1 MARTAL
7 LTVGRFPAA
16 LTLARCLHGHGVR
29 VIVADPLKRQ
39 LCSVSRAVVKT
50 FQVASPNDDIK
61 EWERDILDIIQR
73 EEVTDLIPTSE
84 EVCHV
89 ANLAPRLPDTT
100 RYVGPPAKWI
110 AQWHDKLQF
119 VNYAISRGVTAPSIY
134 TTSDDEARALIRQT
148 ECVLKPRRGCSGTE
162 VSFIPPGSRL
172 PPPSQ
177 DVLLQRRVKGNHLYT
192 LSWVDAGEVR
202 ATASYRGS
210 THSGTVAVSF
220 QSAPTPFSVKQWI
233 EQFVADTDVTG
244 FLSFD
249 FILDRSGIP
258 WGIECNPRLSSGVHF
273 IDEAWLGAAVM
284 GEAIGAP
291 SISAAG
297 KRVQWSYS
305 TLTEA
310 YKHLFRFQIPE
321 LIRCLRDLFASRDAV
336 WSWRDPLPFVLMT
349 PLCWEFIW
357 RSIRERIPIG
367 DASQCDIAW
376 HWFRPGLPSGFRPG
390 SQQALRQRAPEQR
403 AVMSQGD
410 EHEA

>member
-1 MARTAL
+1 
-7 LTVGRFPAA
+7 
-16 LTLARCLHGHGVR
+16 
-29 VIVADPLKRQ
+29 VADPLKRQ

-210 THSGTVAVSF
+210 THSGTVAVGF

-357 RSIRERIPIG
+357 RSIHERMPIG

-376 HWFRPGLPSGFRPG
+376 HWFRPGLPSGFRPE
-390 SQQALRQRAPEQR
+390 SQQALRQGAPEQR

-410 EHEA
+410 EREA

>member
-16 LTLARCLHGHGVR
+16 LTLARGLHEHGVR
-29 VIVADPLKRQ
+29 VIVADPMKRQ
-39 LCSVSRAVVKT
+39 LCSVSRSVAKT
-50 FQVASPNDDIK
+50 HQVAPPNTDIAG
-61 EWERDILDIIQR
+61 WERDILAIIEQ
-73 EEVTDLIPTSE
+73 ENVTDLIPTSE

-89 ANLAPRLPDTT
+89 ANLAPRLPETT
-100 RYVGPPAKWI
+100 RYVGPSTEWI

-119 VNYAISRGVTAPSIY
+119 VNYAIGRGVTAPSVF
-134 TTSDDEARALIRQT
+134 TTADGEARSLIRQT

-162 VSFIPPGSRL
+162 VSFIPQGSTL

-177 DVLLQRRVKGNHLYT
+177 NMLLQRRVQGNHLYT
-192 LSWVDAGEVR
+192 LSWVDAGEVK

-210 THSGTVAVSF
+210 THSGTVAVGF

-233 EQFVADTDVTG
+233 ERFVADTNVTG

-273 IDEAWLGAAVM
+273 ISETWLGAAVM
-284 GEAIGAP
+284 GEAAEAAP
-291 SISAAG
+291 ISPAG

-321 LIRCLRDLFASRDAV
+321 LFRCLRDLFVSRDAV
-336 WSWRDPLPFVLMT
+336 WSWRDPLPYILMT

-357 RSIRERIPIG
+357 RSIRERMPIG

-376 HWFRPGLPSGFRPG
+376 HWFKPGFQQG
-390 SQQALRQRAPEQR
+390 SSQELPEQM
-403 AVMSQGD
+403 AVMPQGD
-410 EHEA
+410 EREA

>member
-1 MARTAL
+1 M
-7 LTVGRFPAA
+7 
-16 LTLARCLHGHGVR
+16 
-29 VIVADPLKRQ
+29 KRQ
-39 LCSVSRAVVKT
+39 LCAVSRAVAKT
-50 FQVASPNDDIK
+50 CQVAPPNTDIAR
-61 EWERDILDIIQR
+61 WEQDILDIIER
-73 EEVTDLIPTSE
+73 ENVTDLIPTSE

-89 ANLAPRLPDTT
+89 ANLAPRLPETT
-100 RYVGPPAKWI
+100 RYVGPSARWI

-119 VNYAISRGVTAPSIY
+119 VNHAISRGVTAPSVY
-134 TTSDDEARALIRQT
+134 TTADSEARALIRQT

-162 VSFIPPGSRL
+162 VSFIAPGSTL

-177 DVLLQRRVKGNHLYT
+177 DMLLQRRVQGNHLYT
-192 LSWVDAGEVR
+192 LSWVDAGEVK

-210 THSGTVAVSF
+210 THSGTVAVGF

-233 EQFVADTDVTG
+233 ERFVADTDVTG

-284 GEAIGAP
+284 GEYSGPPAISP
-291 SISAAG
+291 AG

-321 LIRCLRDLFASRDAV
+321 LVRCLRDLFVSRDAV
-336 WSWRDPLPFVLMT
+336 WSWRDPLPFILMT

-357 RSIRERIPIG
+357 RSIRERMPIG

-376 HWFRPGLPSGFRPG
+376 HWFKSGL
-390 SQQALRQRAPEQR
+390 QQASSQTLPEQT
-403 AVMSQGD
+403 AVMPRGD
-410 EHEA
+410 EREA

>member
-16 LTLARCLHGHGVR
+16 LTLARGLHEHGVR
-29 VIVADPLKRQ
+29 VIVADPMKRQ
-39 LCSVSRAVVKT
+39 LCSVSRTVAKT
-50 FQVASPNDDIK
+50 FQVAPPNSDIAG
-61 EWERDILDIIQR
+61 WERDILDIIER
-73 EEVTDLIPTSE
+73 ENVTDLIPTSE

-89 ANLAPRLPDTT
+89 ANLAPRLPETT
-100 RYVGPPAKWI
+100 RYVGPSAEWI

-119 VNYAISRGVTAPSIY
+119 VNYAISRGVTAPSVY
-134 TTSDDEARALIRQT
+134 TTADGEARSLIRQT

-162 VSFIPPGSRL
+162 VSFIPPGSTL

-177 DVLLQRRVKGNHLYT
+177 DMLLQRRVQGNHLYT
-192 LSWVDAGEVR
+192 LSWVDAGEVK

-210 THSGTVAVSF
+210 THSGTVAIGF

-233 EQFVADTDVTG
+233 EQFVADTGVTG

-273 IDEAWLGAAVM
+273 IEEAWLGAAVM
-284 GEAIGAP
+284 GEASGPP
-291 SISAAG
+291 SISPAG
-297 KRVQWSYS
+297 KRAQWSYS

-321 LIRCLRDLFASRDAV
+321 LIRCLRDLFVSRDAV
-336 WSWRDPLPFVLMT
+336 WSWRDPLPFILMT

-376 HWFRPGLPSGFRPG
+376 HWFKPGFQQEFR
-390 SQQALRQRAPEQR
+390 QETTEQTAIMPR
-403 AVMSQGD
+403 GN
-410 EHEA
+410 EREA

>member
-1 MARTAL
+1 MDRTAL

-16 LTLARCLHGHGVR
+16 LTLARGLHRHGVR

-39 LCSVSRAVVKT
+39 LCSVSRAVNKT
-50 FQVASPNDDIK
+50 FQVAAPNTDIRN
-61 EWERDILDIIQR
+61 WEQDILDIIER
-73 EEVTDLIPTSE
+73 EQVTHLIPTSE

-89 ANLAPRLPDTT
+89 ANLAQRLPETT
-100 RYVGPPAKWI
+100 RYVGPSTEWI
-110 AQWHDKLQF
+110 EQWHDKLQF
-119 VNYAISRGVTAPSIY
+119 VNYAISRGVTAPSVY
-134 TTSDDEARALIRQT
+134 TTADIESRALIRQT

-162 VSFIPPGSRL
+162 VSFIPQGSTL
-172 PPPSQ
+172 PPPSS
-177 DVLLQRRVKGNHLYT
+177 DVLLQRKVTGNHLYT
-192 LSWVDAGEVR
+192 LSWVQDGEVK

-210 THSGTVAVSF
+210 THSGTVAVGF
-220 QSAPTPFSVKQWI
+220 KSAPTPFSVKQWI
-233 EQFVADTDVTG
+233 QQFVADTNVTG

-273 IDEAWLGAAVM
+273 IEEAWLGAAVM
-284 GEAIGAP
+284 GEASGPP

-297 KRVQWSYS
+297 KRAQWSYS

-310 YKHLFRFQIPE
+310 YKHLFRFRVPQ
-321 LIRCLRDLFASRDAV
+321 LMRCLRDLLISRDAV
-336 WSWRDPLPFVLMT
+336 WSWRDPLPFILMT

-376 HWFRPGLPSGFRPG
+376 HWFKPGFQRESLEEAPG
-390 SQQALRQRAPEQR
+390 QP
-403 AVMSQGD
+403 AVMPRGD
-410 EHEA
+410 EREA

>member
-1 MARTAL
+1 M
-7 LTVGRFPAA
+7 
-16 LTLARCLHGHGVR
+16 
-29 VIVADPLKRQ
+29 KRQ
-39 LCSVSRAVVKT
+39 LCSVSRAVAKT
-50 FQVASPNDDIK
+50 FQVAPPNSDIAR
-61 EWERDILDIIQR
+61 WEQDILDIIER
-73 EEVTDLIPTSE
+73 EHVTDLIPASE

-100 RYVGPPAKWI
+100 RYVGPSTKWI
-110 AQWHDKLQF
+110 TQWHDKLAF
-119 VNYAISRGVTAPSIY
+119 VNYAISRGVTAPSVY
-134 TTSDDEARALIRQT
+134 TTADGEARSLIRQT

-162 VSFIPPGSRL
+162 VSFIPPSSTL

-177 DVLLQRRVKGNHLYT
+177 DMLLQRKVQGNHLYT
-192 LSWVDAGEVR
+192 LSWVDAGEVK

-210 THSGTVAVSF
+210 THSGTVAVGF

-258 WGIECNPRLSSGVHF
+258 WGLECNPRLSSGVHF

-284 GEAIGAP
+284 GEASGPP
-291 SISAAG
+291 SISPAG
-297 KRVQWSYS
+297 KRAQWSYS

-321 LIRCLRDLFASRDAV
+321 LIRCLRDLFVSRDAV
-336 WSWRDPLPFVLMT
+336 WSWRDPLPFILMT

-357 RSIRERIPIG
+357 RSIRERMSIG

-376 HWFRPGLPSGFRPG
+376 HWFKPGFREED
-390 SQQALRQRAPEQR
+390 PEQV
-403 AVMSQGD
+403 AVMSQGN
-410 EHEA
+410 EREA

>member
-16 LTLARCLHGHGVR
+16 LTLARGLHEHGVR
-29 VIVADPLKRQ
+29 VIVADPMKRQ
-39 LCSVSRAVVKT
+39 LCSVSRSVAKT
-50 FQVASPNDDIK
+50 HQVAPPNTDIAG
-61 EWERDILDIIQR
+61 WERDILAIIER
-73 EEVTDLIPTSE
+73 ENVTDLIPTSE

-89 ANLAPRLPDTT
+89 ANLAPRLPETT
-100 RYVGPPAKWI
+100 RYVGPSTEWI

-119 VNYAISRGVTAPSIY
+119 VNYAISRGVTAPSVF
-134 TTSDDEARALIRQT
+134 TTADGEARSLIRQT

-162 VSFIPPGSRL
+162 VSFIPQGSTL
-172 PPPSQ
+172 PPPSPNM
-177 DVLLQRRVKGNHLYT
+177 LLQRRVQGNHLYT
-192 LSWVDAGEVR
+192 LSWVDAGEVK

-210 THSGTVAVSF
+210 THSGTVAVGF

-233 EQFVADTDVTG
+233 ERFVADTNVTG

-273 IDEAWLGAAVM
+273 ISETWLGAAVM
-284 GEAIGAP
+284 GEAAEAA
-291 SISAAG
+291 SISPAG

-321 LIRCLRDLFASRDAV
+321 LFRCLRDLFVSRDAV
-336 WSWRDPLPFVLMT
+336 WSWRDPLPYILMT

-357 RSIRERIPIG
+357 RSIRERMPIG

-376 HWFRPGLPSGFRPG
+376 HWFKPGFQQG
-390 SQQALRQRAPEQR
+390 SSQELPEQM
-403 AVMSQGD
+403 AVMPQGD
-410 EHEA
+410 EREA

>member
-16 LTLARCLHGHGVR
+16 LTLARGLHEHGVR
-29 VIVADPLKRQ
+29 VIVADPMKRP
-39 LCSVSRAVVKT
+39 LCSVSRAVAKT
-50 FQVASPNDDIK
+50 FQVAPPNTDI
-61 EWERDILDIIQR
+61 EGWERDILDIIER
-73 EEVTDLIPTSE
+73 ENVTDVIPTSE

-89 ANLAPRLPDTT
+89 ANLAPRLPVTS
-100 RYVGPPAKWI
+100 RYVGPSAEWI
-110 AQWHDKLQF
+110 AQWHDKLAF
-119 VNYAISRGVTAPSIY
+119 VNYAISRGVTAPSVY
-134 TTSDDEARALIRQT
+134 TTADGDARSLIRQT

-162 VSFIPPGSRL
+162 VSFIPPGSTL

-177 DVLLQRRVKGNHLYT
+177 DMLLQRRVQGNHLYT
-192 LSWVDAGEVR
+192 LSWVDAGEVK

-210 THSGTVAVSF
+210 THSGTVAVGF

-249 FILDRSGIP
+249 FILDRSGFP

-284 GEAIGAP
+284 GEDMGAP
-291 SISAAG
+291 SITAAG
-297 KRVQWSYS
+297 KRAQWSYS
-305 TLTEA
+305 PLTEA

-321 LIRCLRDLFASRDAV
+321 LIRCLRDLFISRDAV
-336 WSWRDPLPFVLMT
+336 WSWRVPLPFFLMT

-376 HWFRPGLPSGFRPG
+376 HWFKPGFQQEFR
-390 SQQALRQRAPEQR
+390 QEAPEHAAIMPR
-403 AVMSQGD
+403 GN
-410 EHEA
+410 EREA

>member
-1 MARTAL
+1 VARTAL

-16 LTLARCLHGHGVR
+16 LTLARGLHEHGVR
-29 VIVADPLKRQ
+29 VIVADPMKRQ
-39 LCSVSRAVVKT
+39 LCSVSRTVAKT
-50 FQVASPNDDIK
+50 FQVAPPNSDIAG
-61 EWERDILDIIQR
+61 WERDILDIIER
-73 EEVTDLIPTSE
+73 ENVTDLIPTSE

-89 ANLAPRLPDTT
+89 ANLAPRLPETT
-100 RYVGPPAKWI
+100 RYVGPSAEWI

-119 VNYAISRGVTAPSIY
+119 VNYAISRGVTAPSVY
-134 TTSDDEARALIRQT
+134 TTADGEARSLIRQT

-162 VSFIPPGSRL
+162 VSFIPPGSTL

-177 DVLLQRRVKGNHLYT
+177 DMLLQRRVQGNHLYT
-192 LSWVDAGEVR
+192 LSWVDAGKVK

-210 THSGTVAVSF
+210 THSGTVAVGF
-220 QSAPTPFSVKQWI
+220 QSAPTPFSVKQWL

-273 IDEAWLGAAVM
+273 IEETWLGAAVM
-284 GEAIGAP
+284 GEYSGRP
-291 SISAAG
+291 SISPAG

-310 YKHLFRFQIPE
+310 YKHLFRFQIRE
-321 LIRCLRDLFASRDAV
+321 LICCLRDLFVSRDAV
-336 WSWRDPLPFVLMT
+336 WSWRDPLPFILMT

-357 RSIRERIPIG
+357 RSIRERMPIG

-376 HWFRPGLPSGFRPG
+376 HWFKAGF
-390 SQQALRQRAPEQR
+390 QQASRQEAPEQAAIMPR
-403 AVMSQGD
+403 RD
-410 EHEA
+410 EREA

>member
-1 MARTAL
+1 
-7 LTVGRFPAA
+7 
-16 LTLARCLHGHGVR
+16 
-29 VIVADPLKRQ
+29 VADPLKRQ

-61 EWERDILDIIQR
+61 EWERDILDIIER

-210 THSGTVAVSF
+210 THSGTVAVGF

>member
-16 LTLARCLHGHGVR
+16 LTLARSLHEHGVR

-39 LCSVSRAVVKT
+39 LCSVSRAVAKT
-50 FQVASPNDDIK
+50 FQVAPPNDDI
-61 EWERDILDIIQR
+61 EGWEQDILDIIER
-73 EEVTDLIPTSE
+73 EKVTDLIPTSE

-89 ANLAPRLPDTT
+89 ANLAPRLPDTI

-119 VNYAISRGVTAPSIY
+119 VNYAISRGVTAPSTY
-134 TTSDDEARALIRQT
+134 TTSDGEARALIRQT

-162 VSFIPPGSRL
+162 VSFIPPGSTL

-177 DVLLQRRVKGNHLYT
+177 DMLLQRRVEGNHLYT

-210 THSGTVAVSF
+210 THSGTVAVGF

-233 EQFVADTDVTG
+233 EQYVADTDVTG

-284 GEAIGAP
+284 GEAIGAA
-291 SISAAG
+291 SISPAG

-321 LIRCLRDLFASRDAV
+321 LIRCLRDLFVSRDAV

-357 RSIRERIPIG
+357 RSIRQRISIG

-376 HWFRPGLPSGFRPG
+376 HWFRPGFRPEFRQE
-390 SQQALRQRAPEQR
+390 SQQALREGVPEQR
-403 AVMSQGD
+403 VVMPRGD
-410 EHEA
+410 EREA

>member
-16 LTLARCLHGHGVR
+16 LTLARGLHEHGVR
-29 VIVADPLKRQ
+29 VIVADPMKRQ
-39 LCSVSRAVVKT
+39 LCSVSRAVAKT
-50 FQVASPNDDIK
+50 FQVAPPNTDIAG
-61 EWERDILDIIQR
+61 WERDTLDIIER
-73 EEVTDLIPTSE
+73 ENVTDLIPTSE

-89 ANLAPRLPDTT
+89 ANLAPRLPETT
-100 RYVGPPAKWI
+100 RYVGPSAEWI

-119 VNYAISRGVTAPSIY
+119 VNYAISRGVTAPSVY
-134 TTSDDEARALIRQT
+134 TTADGEARSLIRQT
-148 ECVLKPRRGCSGTE
+148 ECVLKPRRGCSGTA
-162 VSFIPPGSRL
+162 VSFIPPGSTL

-177 DVLLQRRVKGNHLYT
+177 DMLLQRRVQGNHLYT
-192 LSWVDAGEVR
+192 LSWVDAGEVK

-210 THSGTVAVSF
+210 THSGTVAVGF

-273 IDEAWLGAAVM
+273 IEETWLGAAVM
-284 GEAIGAP
+284 GEYSGPP
-291 SISAAG
+291 SISPAG

-321 LIRCLRDLFASRDAV
+321 LVRCLRDLFVSRDAV
-336 WSWRDPLPFVLMT
+336 WSWRDPLPFILMT

-357 RSIRERIPIG
+357 RSIRERMPIG

-376 HWFRPGLPSGFRPG
+376 HWFKPGF
-390 SQQALRQRAPEQR
+390 QQASRQEAPEQM
-403 AVMSQGD
+403 AVMPRGD
-410 EHEA
+410 EREA